1 MKELRASMEV
11 IRKEANSMITE
22 MDGHLADIRMEREQ
36 DKQLTEEP
44 IQPEAEL
51 VYQVETKYFAIQQV
65 EGGYDYTFYDENFK
79 ELDGGVYDNPDI
91 PIAEAMKEIL
101 EGEGLTPED
110 CTAVHYEEFMEQVE
124 EQEQKAIQELQN
136 GNGLNGLSRAEI
148 EETVLA
154 YAQSELEAMG
164 LEQDVQLLGASV
176 YGSRSR
182 EGLSTPDSDID
193 VVLSYS
199 GDISEDSFFN
209 ALHEHG
215 MKIGGMVLDVN
226 PISLEKTG
234 TLEEYLKQAD
244 RYLDE
249 KEIQKFAADLDA
261 FAYGHD
267 TYGYKDTIDNSDNP
281 GMGAETISKD
291 LLNGKI
297 EPFRDWLQ
305 EIVEECELPED
316 IAAAKNLLVRLDKIA
331 ELQSVAV
338 QTEQVAETQSEQAQ
352 EPLPTISFYVAEC
365 SEYPDMGKVYENLT
379 LEEALAQFEKMP
391 NGLYGPKS
399 IGFDLKD
406 GSSYDGKFDLLVG
419 RELQKDI
426 INGISH
432 YRASTLVQQAVAGLE
447 RLLIEKGQMQ
457 ESPEKTTVPIYRL
470 TFMEAS
476 ERGET
481 EQWKANHWETK
492 ACATEFN
499 ENFGM
504 AYHERR
510 MPEFLQQMVDKYG
523 MERCKIVLASTIQLA
538 EHDGRYY
545 PSTKEE
551 AAKVFIP
558 NVDTQDRMNDRRFDY
573 RTDCHPV
580 MVNSAFRELL
590 TMEREQ
596 SQEKA
601 VPVTEQD
608 AKAPKES
615 VLRRLHEKQ
624 KQIAAQKEKPAKVQD
639 KKRGVEL

>member
-11 IRKEANSMITE
+11 IRKEANSMINE
-22 MDGHLADIRMEREQ
+22 IDGHLEDIRKEREQ
-36 DKQLTEEP
+36 DKQLAEEILP
-44 IQPEAEL
+44 QDAEYA
-51 VYQVETKYFAIQQV
+51 YQVGDKYFAIQQV
-65 EGGYDYTFYDENFK
+65 EGGYDYTFYDANLK

-91 PIAEAMKEIL
+91 TIAEAMKEIL
-101 EGEGLTPED
+101 EDEGLTPEN
-110 CTAVHYEEFMEQVE
+110 CTPINYEDFMGRVE
-124 EQEQKAIQELQN
+124 AQEQKAIMDMRQES
-136 GNGLNGLSRAEI
+136 GLNGISRAEI

-164 LEQDVQLLGASV
+164 LEQDVELLGASV

-182 EGLSTPDSDID
+182 EGLYSPDSDID
-193 VVLSYS
+193 VALSYS

-234 TLEEYLKQAD
+234 TLEDYLKRAEK
-244 RYLDE
+244 YLDE
-249 KEIQKFAADLDA
+249 KEKSQ
-261 FAYGHD
+261 
-267 TYGYKDTIDNSDNP
+267 
-281 GMGAETISKD
+281 
-291 LLNGKI
+291 
-297 EPFRDWLQ
+297 
-305 EIVEECELPED
+305 
-316 IAAAKNLLVRLDKIA
+316 IA
-331 ELQSVAV
+331 ELQSAEV
-338 QTEQVAETQSEQAQ
+338 QPETIAEMQPKQAE

-365 SEYPDMGKVYENLT
+365 SEYPDMGKIYENLT

-391 NGLYGPKS
+391 NSMYGPKS

-406 GSSYDGKFDLLVG
+406 GSIYEGKFDLMVG

-447 RLLIEKGQMQ
+447 RLLIEKGQIQ

-470 TFMEAS
+470 SFMEAS

-492 ACATEFN
+492 ACSMEFN

-510 MPEFLQQMVDKYG
+510 MPEFLEQMVDKYG

-538 EHDGRYY
+538 DYDGRYY
-545 PSTKEE
+545 PSIKEE

-558 NVDTQDRMNDRRFDY
+558 NVDTADKMNDRRFDY

-580 MVNSAFRELL
+580 MVNFAFRELL
-590 TMEREQ
+590 TMEKEQ

-601 VPVTEQD
+601 ASVTEQD
-608 AKAPKES
+608 VKAPKES
-615 VLRRLHEKQ
+615 VLSRLHEKQ
-624 KQIAAQKEKPAKVQD
+624 KQVAAQKEKPAKEQD
-639 KKRGVEL
+639 KKRGVEHGI